1 MEVCRIYC
9 RFWLNIKLI
18 KSSVCF
24 SPLLHWKAVPVTFVL
39 PSTGSYFSFIKERA
53 LSCIKITLSPLS
65 KWLMDFFIPLT
76 CLCNWLQ
83 IHVNSLYI
91 FSPTLSIDAYI
102 QTQNLSAQG
111 QRCIPKL
118 HMFLK
123 SWAFCGLGHKCFPL
137 KTLQYVLI
145 NMHKNRIDLTGGK
158 QSRFWLLPKHT
169 EVQK

>member
-1 MEVCRIYC
+1 MCV
-9 RFWLNIKLI
+9 
-18 KSSVCF
+18 S
-24 SPLLHWKAVPVTFVL
+24 H
-39 PSTGSYFSFIKERA
+39 
-53 LSCIKITLSPLS
+53 LSCTEKLCLWPLFSLPLGAISP
-65 KWLMDFFIPLT
+65 
-76 CLCNWLQ
+76 
-83 IHVNSLYI
+83 SLKREHFPVLKSPSHHYRSDWWI
-91 FSPTLSIDAYI
+91 FSSLSHAFVTDSRFMLILYTLSIDAYI
-102 QTQNLSAQG
+102 QTQTLSAQG